1 LNSEG
6 FRETFL
12 RSDREGPKKAK
23 MAGKKE
29 AKQKAGPRGQTEK
42 NREETE
48 SSMGTKNGSRRG
60 GRRKAQK
67 TRQRPQQEQATKAQE
82 EKDTMCV
89 GVLHVSS
96 RTGWTCHMTECME
109 SYHALRECSF
119 FRSLSAGERTR
130 RVRRLR
136 LCEGCL
142 TFGHSTRARS
152 CPFRKGDDC
161 LCPVRKCG
169 RGNHRLLHDDGI
181 GGSTASQDA
190 EKEEE
195 ASCNSGISVRNP
207 VQLMTQWVKDGGGEA
222 CLAFWDLGSQVS
234 LVTTQYA
241 QERKLVQ
248 MGRSSLKLSGLGS
261 GPALRATYRYK
272 VTLARTDGQIVE
284 LISHGLETIA
294 SNLDAIDPRILRQA
308 FPEVP
313 EGGLE
318 GASGRVS
325 LLIGQDNLRLFP
337 VEVRR
342 AGGMALFKSQFGT
355 GWMASGN
362 AGGIGTSLSQDEEC
376 DEGALVLVTQEG
388 KNFQTPE
395 FLSAE
400 AMGVDLPR
408 RCPPA
413 RTAKSVSLGRVPSRT
428 KRIRNSM

>member
-1 LNSEG
+1 
-6 FRETFL
+6 
-12 RSDREGPKKAK
+12 

-29 AKQKAGPRGQTEK
+29 AKQKAGPCGQTEK
-42 NREETE
+42 NREENG
-48 SSMGTKNGSRRG
+48 SSTGTKNSSRRS

-67 TRQRPQQEQATKAQE
+67 ARQLPPQERVMEAQE
-82 EKDTMCV
+82 ERETVCV
-89 GVLHVSS
+89 GVLHVST
-96 RTGWTCHMTECME
+96 RTGWACHMVECAE
-109 SYHALRECSF
+109 PYHALRECSF
-119 FRSLSAGERTR
+119 FRSLSTGERAR
-130 RVRRLR
+130 RVRRLK

-142 TFGHSTRARS
+142 TLGQSTRARR
-152 CPFRKGDDC
+152 CPFRKEDDG

-169 RGNHRLLHDDGI
+169 KSHHYLLHDDGI
-181 GGSTASQDA
+181 GGSTACRDVEQ
-190 EKEEE
+190 EEE
-195 ASCNSGISVRNP
+195 ASCSSGMAVRNP
-207 VQLMTQWVKDGGGEA
+207 VQLMTQWVKDSGGES
-222 CLAFWDLGSQVS
+222 CLAFWDLGLQVS

-272 VTLARTDGQIVE
+272 VTLAGTDGQIVE
-284 LISHGLETIA
+284 LIAHGLETIA

-308 FPEVP
+308 FFEVP

-337 VEVRR
+337 VEIRR

-362 AGGIGTSLSQDEEC
+362 AGGIEMLVSQGKEC
-376 DEGALVLVTQEG
+376 DEGALVLVAQEG

-408 RCPPA
+408 RCPSC
-413 RTAKSVSLGRVPSRT
+413 K
-428 KRIRNSM
+428 